1 MIFHLYD
8 MTVMNT
14 SLIFLGL
21 PYFGFLYETYD
32 LHDDASTRF
41 FSYFKVNKKHLYAG
55 VKDGRIIH
63 RRQNGGEGMLVAN
76 RNTIKAFKM
85 AVEFSAP
92 PLFLDLLPTL
102 TLYFLSLHLLYKTL
116 TITIIRLIWNLSLI
130 TKIKPVFFDSDTCL
144 DLTSR
149 DR

>member
-1 MIFHLYD
+1 MYD

-21 PYFGFLYETYD
+21 PYFGFYKKLMIYMTM
-32 LHDDASTRF
+32 HQHVF

-63 RRQNGGEGMLVAN
+63 RGQNGGEGMLVAN

-85 AVEFSAP
+85 AVEFSVP
-92 PLFLDLLPTL
+92 PLF
-102 TLYFLSLHLLYKTL
+102 F
-116 TITIIRLIWNLSLI
+116 
-130 TKIKPVFFDSDTCL
+130 
-144 DLTSR
+144 
-149 DR
+149 

>member
-92 PLFLDLLPTL
+92 PPLFFRFASDVNIVLSIFTFTL
-102 TLYFLSLHLLYKTL
+102 QNVDNHYYPFNMKFIINYK
-116 TITIIRLIWNLSLI
+116 N
-130 TKIKPVFFDSDTCL
+130 K
-144 DLTSR
+144 TSIFR
-149 DR
+149 F

>member
-1 MIFHLYD
+1 

-63 RRQNGGEGMLVAN
+63 RRQNGGEGMLVAKKKQK
-76 RNTIKAFKM
+76 KAFKRGG
-85 AVEFSAP
+85 EFFAP
-92 PLFLDLLPTL
+92 PP
-102 TLYFLSLHLLYKTL
+102 
-116 TITIIRLIWNLSLI
+116 
-130 TKIKPVFFDSDTCL
+130 PPFF
-144 DLTSR
+144 
-149 DR
+149 